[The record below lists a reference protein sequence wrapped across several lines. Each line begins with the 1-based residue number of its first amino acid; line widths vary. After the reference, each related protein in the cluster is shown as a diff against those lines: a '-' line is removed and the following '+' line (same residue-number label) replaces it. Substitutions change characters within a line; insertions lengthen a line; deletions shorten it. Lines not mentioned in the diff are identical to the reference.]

1 MLDDTIQDTTQEIQ
15 IIPNIENDIPIPK
28 PARNVGNL
36 DLTSNEEIQ
45 YRANTIKELSDIMGE
60 EIEPDADNQADAEE
74 LAIEIM
80 KDPTKKVEFGNYP
93 NETMA
98 YLAGLVAQTNCMLVN
113 ELSDYKLHIVNRLV
127 QEAETAKNAK
137 DRLQALIKLGEIDG
151 VDAFKRRTEVTHI
164 TKSGKELEE
173 ELLKT
178 IEELK
183 GKVIDGE
190 HEILDDD

>member
-1 MLDDTIQDTTQEIQ
+1 MLDDTTQEIQ

-60 EIEPDADNQADAEE
+60 EIEPDADNRADAEE